1 MPGQVKFCLLKN
13 SGYRK
18 RSERDYKG
26 WVEDKNK
33 YFCHI
38 KLKTIQ
44 TTTQCVCYMIS
55 VIVFINYF
63 VDLTLD

>member
-33 YFCHI
+33 YFCI
-38 KLKTIQ
+38 FVT
-44 TTTQCVCYMIS
+44 
-55 VIVFINYF
+55 VFM
-63 VDLTLD
+63 DLAEEIYGLRADELLIGGYA